1 MQHDARARK
10 HLLVVEDDEFVQQLL
25 AACLENEGY
34 EVSLA
39 VSGKEMFGMLDR
51 GRVDLVLLDLGLP
64 DEEGLVLAR
73 QIRSRSTL
81 PIIVLTA
88 RKEQENRLAA
98 LELGADDYLTKPCDP
113 RELAL
118 RVRNVLARSGT
129 GAKGGGRPTSPE
141 VLRFDG
147 WVIDIAGR
155 TLTAPDG
162 RDVRLTGAEFNL
174 LVALVG
180 APNRALTRGYLLD
193 AVSRLE
199 SEATERMIDVLVS
212 RLRRKIEA
220 DPRKPEFIVT
230 IVGFGYK
237 FTGKVCR

>member
-1 MQHDARARK
+1 MQQEVRARK

-39 VSGKEMFGMLDR
+39 VSGKEMFGLLDR

-64 DEEGLVLAR
+64 DEDGLVLTR

-88 RKEQENRLAA
+88 RKERENRLAA

-113 RELAL
+113 RELVL

-129 GAKGGGRPTSPE
+129 GATGAGRSAPAE
-141 VLRFDG
+141 VLRFGG

-199 SEATERMIDVLVS
+199 SGATERMIDVLVN
-212 RLRRKIEA
+212 RLRGKIEA
-220 DPRKPEFIVT
+220 DPKKPELIVT
-230 IVGFGYK
+230 IVGYGYK
-237 FTGKVCR
+237 FAGERCR